1 MPIEMKI
8 NMIWKK
14 LTNSPKFNIRL
25 IQGGGDSFCEALRNT
40 NNKFTIDID
49 DVLFT
54 IGDIRE
60 DGEDDELRDSLDS
73 KRSKGEVVGFGGA
86 IVFSTD
92 VNSIELSRC
101 GFKNWLVQKYK
112 TLTNRFK
119 SRKTLDIL
127 RRKNDISAWSVGRG
141 FRGIYT
147 GKNGRIFDENSIVI
161 NIVGQKFRKVV
172 KVAKEICEESNQ
184 ECVMV
189 RDYETNQ
196 VYFIDKDSK

>member
-1 MPIEMKI
+1 
-8 NMIWKK
+8 MIWKK
-14 LTNSPKFNIRL
+14 LTNSPKFNMRL

-54 IGDIRE
+54 IGDVRE
-60 DGEDDELRDSLDS
+60 DELRDSLDS
-73 KRSKGEVVGFGGA
+73 KRSKDEVVGFGGD

-92 VNSIELSRC
+92 VNSIELSKC
-101 GFKNWLVQKYK
+101 GFKDWLVQKYN

-119 SRKTLDIL
+119 LRKILDSL
-127 RRKNDISAWSVGRG
+127 WKKNDINAWTVGRG
-141 FRGIYT
+141 FRGIYA
-147 GKNGRIFDENSIVI
+147 GKNGKTFDEKSIVI

-172 KVAKEICEESNQ
+172 KVAKEICEEFNQ

-189 RDYETNQ
+189 KDCETNQ

>member
-1 MPIEMKI
+1 MPIERKI
-8 NMIWKK
+8 KMIWKK
-14 LTNSPKFNIRL
+14 LTNSPKFNMRL
-25 IQGGGDSFCEALRNT
+25 IQGGGDSFCEALRNA

-54 IGDIRE
+54 IGD
-60 DGEDDELRDSLDS
+60 ELRDSLDS
-73 KRSKGEVVGFGGA
+73 KRSKDEVVGFGGA

-92 VNSIELSRC
+92 VNSIELSKC
-101 GFKNWLVQKYK
+101 GFKDWLVHKYN

-119 SRKTLDIL
+119 LRKILDSL
-127 RRKNDISAWSVGRG
+127 WKKNDINAWTVGRG
-141 FRGIYT
+141 FRGIYA
-147 GKNGRIFDENSIVI
+147 GKNGKTFDEKSIVI

-172 KVAKEICEESNQ
+172 KVAKEICEEFNQ

-189 RDYETNQ
+189 KDCETNQ

>member
-8 NMIWKK
+8 KMIWKK
-14 LTNSPKFNIRL
+14 LTNSPKFNMRL

-73 KRSKGEVVGFGGA
+73 KRSKGEVIGFGGA

>member
-1 MPIEMKI
+1 MPIERKI
-8 NMIWKK
+8 KMIWKK
-14 LTNSPKFNIRL
+14 LTNSPKFNMRL
-25 IQGGGDSFCEALRNT
+25 IQGGGDSFCEALRNA

-54 IGDIRE
+54 IGD
-60 DGEDDELRDSLDS
+60 ELRDSLDS
-73 KRSKGEVVGFGGA
+73 KRSKDEVVGFGGA

-92 VNSIELSRC
+92 VNSIELSKC
-101 GFKNWLVQKYK
+101 GFKDWLVQKYN
-112 TLTNRFK
+112 TLTHRSK
-119 SRKTLDIL
+119 SRKTLDSFWK
-127 RRKNDISAWSVGRG
+127 KNEINAWTAGRG

-147 GKNGRIFDENSIVI
+147 GKNGKIFDEKSIVI

-172 KVAKEICEESNQ
+172 KVAKEICEEFNQ

-189 RDYETNQ
+189 KDCETKQ

>member
-1 MPIEMKI
+1 
-8 NMIWKK
+8 MIWKK
-14 LTNSPKFNIRL
+14 LTNSPEFNMRL
-25 IQGGGDSFCEALRNT
+25 IQGGGDSFCEALRNA

-54 IGDIRE
+54 IGD
-60 DGEDDELRDSLDS
+60 ELQDSLDS
-73 KRSKGEVVGFGGA
+73 KRSKDEVVGFCGA

-92 VNSIELSRC
+92 VNSIELSKC
-101 GFKNWLVQKYK
+101 GFKDWLVQKYN

-119 SRKTLDIL
+119 LRKILDSL
-127 RRKNDISAWSVGRG
+127 WKKNDINAWTAGRG

-147 GKNGRIFDENSIVI
+147 GKNGKIFDEKSIVI

-172 KVAKEICEESNQ
+172 KVAKEICEEFNQ

-189 RDYETNQ
+189 KDCETNQ

>member
-1 MPIEMKI
+1 MPIERKI
-8 NMIWKK
+8 KMIWKK
-14 LTNSPKFNIRL
+14 LTNSPKFNMRL
-25 IQGGGDSFCEALRNT
+25 IKGGGDSFCEALRNA

-54 IGDIRE
+54 IG
-60 DGEDDELRDSLDS
+60 DELRDSLDS

-92 VNSIELSRC
+92 VNSIELSKC
-101 GFKNWLVQKYK
+101 GFKNWLIQKYK

-127 RRKNDISAWSVGRG
+127 RRKNDISAWTVGRG

-147 GKNGRIFDENSIVI
+147 GKNGRTFDGNSIVI
-161 NIVGQKFRKVV
+161 DIVGQKFRKVV
-172 KVAKEICEESNQ
+172 KLAKEICEEFNQ

-189 RDYETNQ
+189 KDYETSQ

>member
-1 MPIEMKI
+1 
-8 NMIWKK
+8 MIWKK
-14 LTNSPKFNIRL
+14 LTNSPEFNMRL
-25 IQGGGDSFCEALRNT
+25 IQGGGDSFCEALRNA

-54 IGDIRE
+54 IGDVRE
-60 DGEDDELRDSLDS
+60 DELRDSLDS

-92 VNSIELSRC
+92 VNSIELSKC
-101 GFKNWLVQKYK
+101 GFKDWLVQKYN

-119 SRKTLDIL
+119 LRKILDSL
-127 RRKNDISAWSVGRG
+127 WKKNDINAWTVGRG
-141 FRGIYT
+141 FRGIYA
-147 GKNGRIFDENSIVI
+147 GKNGKTFDEKSIVI

-172 KVAKEICEESNQ
+172 KVAKEICEEFNQ

-189 RDYETNQ
+189 KDCETNQ

>member
-1 MPIEMKI
+1 
-8 NMIWKK
+8 MIRKK
-14 LTNSPKFNIRL
+14 LTNSPKFNMRL
-25 IQGGGDSFCEALRNT
+25 IQGGGDSFCEALRNA

-54 IGDIRE
+54 IGD
-60 DGEDDELRDSLDS
+60 ELRDPLDS
-73 KRSKGEVVGFGGA
+73 KRSKDDVVGFGGD

-92 VNSIELSRC
+92 VNSIELSKC
-101 GFKNWLVQKYK
+101 GFKDWLVQKYN

-119 SRKTLDIL
+119 SRKILDSL
-127 RRKNDISAWSVGRG
+127 WKKNDWKKNDINAWTASRG

-147 GKNGRIFDENSIVI
+147 GKNGKIFDEKSIVI

-172 KVAKEICEESNQ
+172 KVAKEICEEFNQ

-189 RDYETNQ
+189 KDCETNQ
-196 VYFIDKDSK
+196 VYFIDNDSK

>member
-1 MPIEMKI
+1 MPIERKI
-8 NMIWKK
+8 KMIWKK
-14 LTNSPKFNIRL
+14 LTNSPKFNMRL
-25 IQGGGDSFCEALRNT
+25 IQGGGDSFCEALRNA

-54 IGDIRE
+54 IGD
-60 DGEDDELRDSLDS
+60 ELRDSLDS
-73 KRSKGEVVGFGGA
+73 KRSKDEVVGFGGA

-92 VNSIELSRC
+92 VNSIELSQC
-101 GFKNWLVQKYK
+101 GFKDWLVQKYN

-119 SRKTLDIL
+119 LRKILDSL
-127 RRKNDISAWSVGRG
+127 WKKNDINAWTVGRG

-147 GKNGRIFDENSIVI
+147 GKNGKTFDEKSIVI

-172 KVAKEICEESNQ
+172 KVAKEICEEFNQ

-189 RDYETNQ
+189 KDCETNQ

>member
-1 MPIEMKI
+1 
-8 NMIWKK
+8 MIWKK
-14 LTNSPKFNIRL
+14 LTNSPKFNMRL

-54 IGDIRE
+54 IGDVRE
-60 DGEDDELRDSLDS
+60 DELRDSLDS

-92 VNSIELSRC
+92 VNSIELSKC
-101 GFKNWLVQKYK
+101 GFKDWLVQEYN

-119 SRKTLDIL
+119 LRKILDSL
-127 RRKNDISAWSVGRG
+127 WKKNDINAWTVGRG

-147 GKNGRIFDENSIVI
+147 GKNGNIFDEKSIVI
-161 NIVGQKFRKVV
+161 NIVGQKVRKVV
-172 KVAKEICEESNQ
+172 KVAKEICEEFNQ

-189 RDYETNQ
+189 KDCETNQ